1 MSVSSASDSATTTAR
16 APARAAAF
24 RRRIGTGLLAVAV
37 AAGVLSLGS
46 SPVQAAAADVET
58 DRLRGATRYETAV
71 DIAEAYVDLI
81 EENTFDDDVDTA
93 ILTSG
98 EDDHFAYALLASGL
112 ARQHTS
118 PVLLTESDD
127 LPNAVRRFIED
138 FDIRD
143 VIIIGGSDV
152 VSEEVEREV
161 DGLAGVDVDRIAG
174 DDEYSTS
181 VEVADEIGTPGEF
194 GRSGRT
200 VLLATGEIF
209 ADALAAGPLAYRGGH
224 PILLTQRDSISDD
237 VLDYIEDSGTD
248 QVVILGGTAAVGI
261 DVELDVEDLGVGVIR
276 WRGATRIE
284 TAIEIAEALLGDA
297 SPQSCFD
304 GAEAGLAYAW
314 RHPDAIVSGPYLGEL
329 CAPLLLTDLRVL
341 PDEVSDML
349 GSDDYFTGDFRGR
362 LRITAF
368 GGTAAVSETV
378 LRAAANAAELASL
391 NARVTATEGACH
403 FTVIFSEP
411 VLTEDALDVRNYLI
425 DGDLF
430 DIGEGDVQVGAGRT
444 TTQAT
449 VVLDGGNVE
458 SGAAVATGCRLPLSA
473 RDTVGVAPN
482 RITSAA
488 DRRTVR
494 RVETQVRTDNSRP
507 RLTIVAPQGAVTV
520 QIEADEPVVG
530 ADGASTIAVEFRRS
544 GETPIFITA
553 DVPPGATRFEVEA
566 PGEFDTDEDPPTTG
580 LLARDQVVV
589 NAGELEDLAGNE
601 NLRTSRSVVLD
612 NSGPRASRVTVTNP
626 APVENAYVSLDG
638 EDSNRDRQPGALRI
652 TAKDG
657 TAADGAAGN
666 EWAVEVE
673 VLRRRPTTWR
683 TSQYAVVEMSQARQ
697 SMSITTI
704 EDATLADVED
714 DLNDDSA
721 FSALFEAE
729 VIAGRVNLAPLGSG
743 GPLRFGGGS
752 STVDIT
758 VYWSEPVKDC
768 GSGIDAVDPQGVEI
782 DVDRDGNTEFA
793 LDGYIF
799 DRTRDITFV
808 GDNSQQT
815 SIVAGAATCDTI
827 TSGARSG
834 TLVARLKSNDID
846 DLPST
851 RSNAYIRPGAAH
863 DFSGNTN
870 RLQPAIVLRSA

>member
-24 RRRIGTGLLAVAV
+24 RRRIWTGLLAVAL

-71 DIAEAYVDLI
+71 AIAEAYVDLI
-81 EENTFDDDVDTA
+81 EENTFDDEVDTA

-98 EDDHFAYALLASGL
+98 EDDHFAYVLLASGL

-127 LPNAVRRFIED
+127 LPNAVRRFIENS
-138 FDIRD
+138 DIRD
-143 VIIIGGSDV
+143 VIIIGNSDV

-174 DDEYSTS
+174 DDEYDTS

-237 VLDYIEDSGTD
+237 ALDYIEDSGTD
-248 QVVILGGTAAVGI
+248 QVIILGGTAAVGI

-276 WRGATRIE
+276 WRGPTRIE
-284 TAIEIAEALLGDA
+284 TAIEIAEALLGDN

-329 CAPLLLTDLRVL
+329 CAPLLLTELRVL

-349 GSDDYFTGDFRGR
+349 GSDDYFSGDFRGR

-403 FTVIFSEP
+403 FTVTFSEP

-449 VVLDGGNVE
+449 VVLDGGRVE
-458 SGAAVATGCRLPLSA
+458 SGAAVATGCRLPLGA

-530 ADGASTIAVEFRRS
+530 AAGASTIAVEFRRS
-544 GETPIFITA
+544 GEEPISIAA
-553 DVPPGATRFEVEA
+553 DVPPGATRFEVEV
-566 PGEFDTDEDPPTTG
+566 PGESSILTET
-580 LLARDQVVV
+580 
-589 NAGELEDLAGNE
+589 
-601 NLRTSRSVVLD
+601 
-612 NSGPRASRVTVTNP
+612 PRQRAC
-626 APVENAYVSLDG
+626 
-638 EDSNRDRQPGALRI
+638 
-652 TAKDG
+652 
-657 TAADGAAGN
+657 
-666 EWAVEVE
+666 WH
-673 VLRRRPTTWR
+673 
-683 TSQYAVVEMSQARQ
+683 
-697 SMSITTI
+697 
-704 EDATLADVED
+704 
-714 DLNDDSA
+714 
-721 FSALFEAE
+721 
-729 VIAGRVNLAPLGSG
+729 
-743 GPLRFGGGS
+743 
-752 STVDIT
+752 
-758 VYWSEPVKDC
+758 
-768 GSGIDAVDPQGVEI
+768 EI
-782 DVDRDGNTEFA
+782 K
-793 LDGYIF
+793 L
-799 DRTRDITFV
+799 
-808 GDNSQQT
+808 S
-815 SIVAGAATCDTI
+815 
-827 TSGARSG
+827 
-834 TLVARLKSNDID
+834 
-846 DLPST
+846 
-851 RSNAYIRPGAAH
+851 
-863 DFSGNTN
+863 
-870 RLQPAIVLRSA
+870 